1 MRNQKLVES
10 LNVTEKS
17 LQSRI
22 ESGVEVETLK
32 AEVERLS
39 GEVKELELVRKS
51 EAELRE
57 ELNRIKTTLVARDES
72 VVDAVENL
80 KRVKNEMEV
89 LKCEVSGE
97 NERRKEKAL
106 PLVHEILGGGVDL
119 VSDE

>member
-1 MRNQKLVES
+1 M
-10 LNVTEKS
+10 TEQS

-22 ESGVEVETLK
+22 ESGAEVESLK
-32 AEVERLS
+32 AEVDRLRS
-39 GEVKELELVRKS
+39 QVEELEIVRKS

-57 ELNRIKTTLVARDES
+57 ELNQIKTRLVARDES

-89 LKCEVSGE
+89 LKGEVSGE
-97 NERRKEKAL
+97 NERRKENAL

-119 VSDE
+119 VSGVTSYLISQV